1 MKGMAA
7 FGLGIFL
14 FMQPVSVAA
23 GVPGDQVRQTV
34 DKLVA
39 ILKDPRLKQADNK
52 NERREELKKL
62 IYQRFDFT
70 EMAKRS
76 LGPEWR
82 RHTPEEQKEFVKIFT
97 DLLERAYLDTDRIL
111 QRPKSPIRKRA
122 PGACHAQVDTK
133 IVDNKG
139 QEFSVNY
146 RLHNE
151 NGDWK
156 VYDVVV
162 EDISLVNN
170 YRAQFNRLLAS
181 SSYQELVRRMKEK
194 TPASFRIRSQRSN
207 HDRCEKKNVAI
218 SRENGGRQPSR
229 FFTVASEYHSALI
242 DEHTS
247 RERLCKRRFE

>member
-23 GVPGDQVRQTV
+23 GAPGDQVLQSV
-34 DKLVA
+34 DKLLA
-39 ILKDPRLKQADNK
+39 ILADPRLKQEGKK
-52 NERREELKKL
+52 NERREELKKV

-70 EMAKRS
+70 EMARRA

-82 RHTPEEQKEFVKIFT
+82 RHTPEEQKEFVQLFT
-97 DLLERAYLDTDRIL
+97 DLLERAYLKQIESYNDQKVRYLNEREDHGY
-111 QRPKSPIRKRA
+111 A
-122 PGACHAQVDTK
+122 EVDTK

-146 RLHNE
+146 RLDNV

-156 VYDVVV
+156 VYDVVI

-170 YRAQFNRLLAS
+170 YRAQFSRVLAS
-181 SSYQELVRRMKEK
+181 SSYQELVHRMKDK
-194 TPASFRIRSQRSN
+194 TP
-207 HDRCEKKNVAI
+207 
-218 SRENGGRQPSR
+218 G
-229 FFTVASEYHSALI
+229 L
-242 DEHTS
+242 
-247 RERLCKRRFE
+247 